1 MQILSS
7 KFSALAC
14 AMALLPGL
22 SFFSTPAQA
31 QSYSVVKLT
40 SDLPGVAPNQD
51 TQLVNPWGLAALAG
65 EPWWVSDNNSGLSTL
80 YNSSGVKQSLVVT
93 IPPGSIDPTAI
104 GSPTGIVANSTS
116 SFGGAAFIFDTED
129 GTIQAWTG
137 ASSAEIKVDKG
148 TAAVYKGLTATW
160 SGDVAVLYA
169 ANFGAGTIEEY
180 DTNFNPIAL
189 APGAFTDPRVPAG
202 WAPFNVQA
210 IGGAIY
216 VTYAKQAA
224 GKQNQEDGAGLGIVD
239 KFNTS
244 GTLLVKFQHG
254 TFLNAPWGVA
264 VAPAS
269 FGSFSNDVLVG
280 NFGSGQIVA
289 FNPSTGAE
297 VGVLDS
303 SSGSAITIPGLWAL
317 AFGDGG
323 SSGPTTWLFFTAG
336 IEAQAHGLF
345 GYIVAAE

>member
-1 MQILSS
+1 
-7 KFSALAC
+7 
-14 AMALLPGL
+14 
-22 SFFSTPAQA
+22 
-31 QSYSVVKLT
+31 
-40 SDLPGVAPNQD
+40 
-51 TQLVNPWGLAALAG
+51 
-65 EPWWVSDNNSGLSTL
+65 
-80 YNSSGVKQSLVVT
+80 
-93 IPPGSIDPTAI
+93 
-104 GSPTGIVANSTS
+104 
-116 SFGGAAFIFDTED
+116 
-129 GTIQAWTG
+129 
-137 ASSAEIKVDKG
+137 
-148 TAAVYKGLTATW
+148 
-160 SGDVAVLYA
+160 
-169 ANFGAGTIEEY
+169 
-180 DTNFNPIAL
+180 
-189 APGAFTDPRVPAG
+189 
-202 WAPFNVQA
+202 VQA